1 MLVEILPRKPRAGA
15 TAVPTRTFTLA
26 LTALLV
32 ATTARAQGA
41 PAAPSRAPGIVPD
54 AQKVQK
60 ADEYLARMRQDLKQ
74 VLARLEDARSEKDI
88 VKLNCVNEKLAQ
100 VKGLLRVAE
109 QADVALQ
116 ESVARKDGGAEAE
129 FQKISIA
136 KVKVDQLRA
145 EADQCVGQLAYAV
158 DERTT
163 VEVEA
168 PAGLA
173 PRDVTDREPPPPPVS
188 RPPAASPSQP

>member
-1 MLVEILPRKPRAGA
+1 MLVENLPRKIGAGA
-15 TAVPTRTFTLA
+15 AAVQTRTFALA
-26 LTALLV
+26 LMGLL
-32 ATTARAQGA
+32 AAGTARAQGA
-41 PAAPSRAPGIVPD
+41 AAPAARAPEVVPD

-60 ADEYLARMRQDLKQ
+60 ADEYLGRMRQDLKS
-74 VLARLEDARSEKDI
+74 VLGRLEDARSEKDI

-129 FQKISIA
+129 FQKIGIA

-168 PAGLA
+168 PADLA

-188 RPPAASPSQP
+188 RPPAASPFQ

>member
-1 MLVEILPRKPRAGA
+1 M
-15 TAVPTRTFTLA
+15 PTRTFTLA

-32 ATTARAQGA
+32 GTTARAQGA
-41 PAAPSRAPGIVPD
+41 PAPPSRGPDIVPD

-60 ADEYLARMRQDLKQ
+60 ADEYLARMRQDLKL

-168 PAGLA
+168 PADLA

-188 RPPAASPSQP
+188 RPPAASPFQP